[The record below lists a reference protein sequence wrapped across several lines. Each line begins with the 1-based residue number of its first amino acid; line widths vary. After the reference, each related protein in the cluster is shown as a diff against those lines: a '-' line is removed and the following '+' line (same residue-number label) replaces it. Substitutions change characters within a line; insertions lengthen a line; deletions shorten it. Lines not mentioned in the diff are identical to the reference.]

1 MQAAATVSASADS
14 TSPALMPTGSNRKTW
29 TYDEA
34 TDKADD
40 MGMKV
45 YGLASM
51 LKLAAFA
58 AEARKALVSLEAAF
72 EHRPKVRDDL
82 HNHAY
87 LSDWQEMPDA
97 SADALQFIAQE
108 MVAAMEQS
116 VDLAY
121 DLAVQLRERDMV
133 HKPA

>member
-14 TSPALMPTGSNRKTW
+14 TIPALMPTGPNRKTW

-58 AEARKALVSLEAAF
+58 AEARKALVSLEAAL

-97 SADALQFIAQE
+97 SSEALQHIAQE
-108 MVAAMEQS
+108 LEQANEEFTG
-116 VDLAY
+116 LAY